1 MQLTSSAYTNQG
13 LIPAEYASVGKDSN
27 PPLTIAQAPAGTV
40 AFALVMHDPDAVQG
54 DYLHWVIW
62 NIPANITTIAEG
74 EVPQGAVVGI
84 NDAQNFGY
92 ARPMPPAGSGT
103 HRYTFELYALN
114 AMLDVPQNAN
124 RAAIETAINAHTI
137 QKAQLVGLYGR

>member
-1 MQLTSSAYTNQG
+1 MQLTSSVFTNQG
-13 LIPAEYASVGKDSN
+13 PIPTEYASAGKDSN
-27 PPLTIAQAPAGTV
+27 PPLAIAQAPQGTI
-40 AFALVMHDPDAVQG
+40 AFALVMHDPDAMQS
-54 DYLHWVIW
+54 DYLHWAMW
-62 NIPANITTIAEG
+62 NIPAGTTTIAEG

-92 ARPMPPAGSGT
+92 ARPMPPAGSGM

-114 AMLDVPQNAN
+114 AMLDVPQNAD
-124 RAAIETAINAHTI
+124 RTAIETAINAHTI